1 MQLLVFTTNW
11 IQLFEILDIINKT
24 VKELLIYY
32 ILVKLCIIITFS
44 RLFNKLLSNMIAYN
58 DTVKYDSKKYDIMK
72 VIQYNINDKNR

>member
-44 RLFNKLLSNMIAYN
+44 RLFNMLLSNMIAYN